1 MVYRYSWLAGFASIA
16 FAFYELSR
24 LLRPTASGPKWQL
37 VVLAALALGAV
48 ITWTAVTYRLAP
60 VWIILLNIGAFFL
73 AAGRFIAPDTTFLVF
88 PSGETITILRSEL
101 SRAFDLIQ
109 NGVEPV
115 IPIPGL
121 LVILAA
127 LFWGLG
133 SVLVWGLLRGHP
145 FIGLIPPLV
154 VGLQLATVDRNTTG
168 FIAIAVFVAL
178 VAASIMAVNADE
190 RDRGAGHMARPGH
203 WPNGR
208 NGTPSPT
215 ATVLLAITIF
225 GAVFAVG
232 VLSSAVP
239 RDGVVE
245 WRASTGL
252 TGDYFGSVAYNPFV
266 EIQKG
271 LVAQTRT
278 PVFMADIEGDVL
290 PEDIYFRL
298 LTLETFANG
307 KWYADRPLLSTLD
320 EQPWEIEAQAFV
332 GPTARVTADVT
343 ILALTMDWLP
353 APYAPVAAGSPDRSV
368 ENALRVRPADAS
380 LRYDGGR
387 SYFDMQYSVTADVPQ
402 MDSRILATGSAGG
415 LSPLFATAAVDED
428 VPEPV
433 DVIEA
438 RQLEDS
444 ERYLELPEDIDPR
457 VTAQARELTN
467 RLDTAFEKGL
477 ALEFWFRE
485 SGGFVYDTSVT
496 AGHGSETLASWLFD
510 EPQENPDRRRGY
522 CEQFATSMA
531 VMARAANVPSRVVL
545 GFTPGELVNG
555 QLVVRDQNAHAWV
568 ELWIPTQGWV
578 RFDPTPRSDG
588 VNPRTYESLE
598 EELGFPLTEYL
609 DQVPEPPTPELD
621 AGGSPPQIFLDDEQ
635 NRIFFPGG
643 GDADA
648 ITTGRPLW
656 LMLLLPVLVVFLVAA
671 SAIPAVKWWRRR
683 RRMRRLES
691 GDITAAWEEIVT
703 RLTDLGEAPNPADTP
718 VEVAASVDE
727 AMGPLATVY
736 SATVYGNGNG
746 VAEEHVRSASQSLEI
761 TSARLNTRYPA
772 SRRFMAW
779 YRLPTVVRWLPRLRL
794 RRRPR

>member
-16 FAFYELSR
+16 YAFYELSR
-24 LLRPTASGPKWQL
+24 VLRPTGTGPKWQL
-37 VVLAALALGAV
+37 VVLAGLALGAV

-60 VWIILLNIGAFFL
+60 VWIILLNAGAFVL
-73 AAGRFIAPDTTFLVF
+73 AAGRFIAPDTTFLIF
-88 PSGETITILRSEL
+88 PSGETISILRSEL
-101 SRAFDLIQ
+101 GRAFDLIQ

-168 FIAIAVFVAL
+168 FIAVAVFVGL

-203 WPNGR
+203 WPSGR
-208 NGTPSPT
+208 NGAPSPT
-215 ATVLLAITIF
+215 ATVLLGVTII

-232 VLSSAVP
+232 ALSSAVP
-239 RDGVVE
+239 RDGVVD

-278 PVFMADIEGDVL
+278 PVFMAEVEGDVP

-298 LTLETFANG
+298 LTLETFGNG
-307 KWYADRPLLSTLD
+307 KWYADQPKLATLD
-320 EQPWEIEAQAFV
+320 RQPWEFEDQAFA
-332 GPTARVTADVT
+332 GPTARVTTDVT

-353 APYAPVAAGSPDRSV
+353 APYAPVSAGSPDRSV
-368 ENALRVRPADAS
+368 EGALRVRPADAS

-387 SYFDMQYSVTADVPQ
+387 SYFDMRYSVTADIPQ
-402 MDSRILATGSAGG
+402 LDSRTLATATDGT
-415 LSPLFATAAVDED
+415 LSPLFATAAEDED
-428 VPEPV
+428 VPDPV
-433 DVIEA
+433 DVVEP
-438 RQLEDS
+438 RELENP
-444 ERYLELPEDIDPR
+444 ELYLELPDDIDPR
-457 VTAQARELTN
+457 IGIQARELTA
-467 RLDTAFEKGL
+467 RLGTAFEKGL
-477 ALEFWFRE
+477 ALEFWFRDT
-485 SGGFVYDTSVT
+485 GGFVYDTSVT
-496 AGHGSETLASWLFD
+496 AGHGTETLASWLFD
-510 EPQENPDRRRGY
+510 DPEINPDRRRGY

-531 VMARAANVPSRVVL
+531 VMARSANVPSRVVL
-545 GFTPGELVNG
+545 GFTPGEMVNG

-568 ELWIPTQGWV
+568 ELWIPSQGWV
-578 RFDPTPRSDG
+578 RFDPTPRSDE
-588 VNPRTYESLE
+588 VNPRTYETLE

-609 DQVPEPPTPELD
+609 DQIPEPPTPEVET
-621 AGGSPPQIFLDDEQ
+621 GGGAPQIFLDEDL
-635 NRIFFPGG
+635 NRLFFPGG
-643 GDADA
+643 GDSDVIA
-648 ITTGRPLW
+648 TGRPAW
-656 LMLLLPVLVVFLVAA
+656 LTVLVSVLVVLVVAVG
-671 SAIPAVKWWRRR
+671 AIPAFKWWRHR

-736 SATVYGNGNG
+736 TATVYGNGNG
-746 VAEEHVRSASQSLEI
+746 VPEEHLRSASQSLEI

-779 YRLPTVVRWLPRLRL
+779 YRLSTIAPWLPRIRR